1 MNDVRRLVRVDE
13 KIQQV
18 ASEMGLNFFPQE
30 FDVIPAQKMLEIM
43 AYRLPV
49 NFSHWSFGRDY
60 EMERTRYEHGFGVPY
75 EVVLNS
81 NPSRAYLMN
90 TNPFA
95 VQALVMAHVYAHN
108 DFMKNNIH
116 FSPTRRDMIPSA
128 SEAASRVRRY
138 EERYGEQE
146 VEHLMDAALAIEPN
160 VDPDFFIKEESPE
173 ERRERLER
181 QTPTKGK
188 GPFEDLLRSGDLAKK
203 PQTDLDRK
211 TPLEPERDMILY
223 IMDHSPKPLKDW
235 EKDVL
240 SVVRQQS
247 RYFMPQRRT
256 KVMNEG
262 WATYWHQRIMQRLF
276 QDGYLSAEEHGFYN
290 LYNARVL
297 TYSARNINPYLVGL
311 RLFED
316 VEERWNKGKFGRDW
330 DDCHFRGQ
338 REAWNTG
345 LGKGREKIFDVRRT
359 HTDRFFFEEFVTEKL
374 VSDLKLY
381 LYKAIQRRDNVDYV
395 IAEEDW
401 RTIKQILVRMY
412 SDFGIPHIVVEDG
425 DYKGRRELYL
435 KHCFEGL
442 PLDREYREKT
452 LEHAYY
458 LWQRPVHLES
468 HEYEGDTN
476 EQPVIMSFA
485 GHERR
490 LWRKLHTFDGVNHL
504 EKYLPSDRKGR
515 GTPVA
520 ASKPPTLMRAPK
532 SGGTSGNKG
541 RP

>member
-1 MNDVRRLVRVDE
+1 MKDLERLVRADE
-13 KIQQV
+13 KIQEV
-18 ASEMGLNFFPQE
+18 AAEFGLDFFPQE

-49 NFSHWSFGRDY
+49 NFSHWSFGREY

-128 SEAASRVRRY
+128 SEAASRIRRY
-138 EERYGEQE
+138 EERFGEAE
-146 VEHLMDAALAIEPN
+146 VERLLDAALAVELN
-160 VDPDFFIKEESPE
+160 VDPDFFIREESEE
-173 ERRERLER
+173 ERCQRLSV
-181 QTPTKGK
+181 PAGAPA
-188 GPFEDLLRSGDLAKK
+188 GGGGAFEDLLGRRHLPSAERRD
-203 PQTDLDRK
+203 PDHK
-211 TPLEPERDMILY
+211 TPLEPERDLVIY
-223 IMDHSPKPLKDW
+223 IMDHSPKPLRDW

-256 KVMNEG
+256 KLMNEG
-262 WATYWHQRIMQRLF
+262 WATYWHQRIMERLF
-276 QDGYLSAEEHGFYN
+276 QDGYLSAEEHGYYN

-297 TYSARNINPYLVGL
+297 THSPRTVNPYLVGL

-316 VEERWNKGKFGRDW
+316 IEERWNKGRFGRDW
-330 DDCHFRGQ
+330 DDCRQ
-338 REAWNTG
+338 AAVRDSWDTG
-345 LGKGREKIFDVRRT
+345 LGEGRQKVFEVRRT
-359 HTDRFFFEEFVTEKL
+359 HTDRFFVEEFLTERL
-374 VSDLKLY
+374 VHDLRLY

-395 IAEEDW
+395 IAEDDW
-401 RTIKQILVRMY
+401 HTLKQVLVRLY
-412 SDFGIPHIVVEDG
+412 SDFGIPHIVVDDG

-452 LEHAYY
+452 LEHVHY

-468 HEYEGDTN
+468 HEYEGDTS
-476 EQPVIMSFA
+476 EQPVIMNFA

-490 LWRKLHTFDGVNHL
+490 LWRKLYTFDGVNHL
-504 EKYLPSDRKGR
+504 EKYLPSERRVR
-515 GTPVA
+515 GQAVPA
-520 ASKPPTLMRAPK
+520 LR
-532 SGGTSGNKG
+532 
-541 RP
+541 